1 MRSATIVVV
10 DEDGEAGAGTAS
22 VERVVDQDQDPE
34 EEQAL
39 AEGYRN
45 NQYYGADGNES
56 AAGDGQS
63 WAGDINNL
71 AEDDDQDDDQPQP
84 SRDLS
89 SAACTCFHSEN
100 CCSSCRGSDD
110 FEGCRI
116 LRQSCRLSSG
126 FSSFQAQPTE
136 NKQLTL

>member
-22 VERVVDQDQDPE
+22 VERVVDQDQDAE

-45 NQYYGADGNES
+45 NQYYGADGNEN

-71 AEDDDQDDDQPQP
+71 AEDDNDQDDDHNHHETYLVLRVLV
-84 SRDLS
+84 STLRELLFFLS
-89 SAACTCFHSEN
+89 W
-100 CCSSCRGSDD
+100 
-110 FEGCRI
+110 
-116 LRQSCRLSSG
+116 
-126 FSSFQAQPTE
+126 
-136 NKQLTL
+136 